1 MACHLLKNGTDCLG
15 MLVGSCEK
23 YCFKTQY
30 KMIRYNIETCDA
42 ILDNKKQHLIAR
54 PRAEP

>member
-1 MACHLLKNGTDCLG
+1 MACHLLKNGTDCPG

-30 KMIRYNIETCDA
+30 KMMRYNIETCDA
-42 ILDNKKQHLIAR
+42 ILDNKKQHLIA
-54 PRAEP
+54 